1 MENNQDPRNTFIAF
15 GGASPGISTSLSN
28 LSYTSY
34 DGRRIY
40 LNFDDIDS
48 SGLEPSSGL
57 ELRFSVHKFFGAIA
71 TTITPSSTFIDPTQ
85 PKTLQLI
92 LSDANR
98 IVDSSYNGSGT
109 ALTAQTV
116 KVSYNASGFGTTV
129 PKLSDNDTT
138 KSFVSSFT
146 GVGISNLTKEANHPV
161 FNYAATSADG
171 SKVYVYYTE
180 ATPPILPVTGISGFA
195 ISQNNQ
201 SVNILSGYVLDPSS
215 ATNGKVVVLDL
226 QSSLA
231 KSDGTN
237 PVTISYTQPASNQFK
252 IRDSTGTGL
261 TYAVSFAGSAVTNIA
276 SETIKPYVVSARTNA
291 TAATLYLNINVV
303 MSEPTLPGISATGF
317 SVYVANLDIYK
328 TVDSVIDSN
337 TTFGSIGVTQYT
349 ISILKSSLDPTS
361 ELYLTYS
368 KPTVD
373 YITDQSSNLNEL
385 DSFSNFKIT
394 NLYRGFLPLASNNQY
409 NATPS
414 PTLSYVDTTG
424 SNIYLNFGTNNSY
437 PAIPG
442 VGITGFRVFIDGQS
456 TPIKQAST
464 GTTGSDHNVK
474 IKLHNRI
481 YSASTVKVS
490 LFNTDLQLYGASG
503 YGTVNNFEPVTIT
516 NTASYDAYG
525 FFDTYDWNA
534 ALGTSEGYGF
544 EITDNNT
551 DVLVKSEFYPNA
563 SVIYDTTPP
572 KGIAIYNK
580 KSDDVDPG
588 IKVHYFSGL
597 GYSSLSVTEENT
609 VIDYSLATLKTAFKI
624 YSTYNQNITT
634 INLKLKRIGSFL
646 NLGDKIS
653 VNLYS
658 TDGTGDNPLTLLGSF
673 GSVQVNDLTSSYS
686 VFSFTNTGLSL
697 TAETYYWVEV
707 LLDNLPIA
715 VTGNVY
721 IYLATHTLSGN
732 ELAYYDDTDLTWVR
746 LANTT
751 AYSKLTSFLTTS
763 AELQSTDLLL
773 DIYETPIK
781 QVTVYGGST
790 DLSKF
795 EVLGN
800 KQFNYLMKK
809 FDKVYEDPTN
819 PDNDIYPTITNL
831 IIGATARN
839 TKTYIVQIKET
850 RTSDWVDV
858 FENIADTETLDFLN
872 FAFDTP
878 TSLYAARVAYKG
890 DYFTIDQR
898 ADLTIAAY
906 DAMTDVV
913 SAQVSRYEDFR
924 DAKDFS
930 NSDSRGF
937 IDFSTGETTYADF
950 DLTNAKYLWAKQ
962 TGNSIS
968 EINAIETF
976 GDKILIAADNKMYV
990 YKNGS
995 VYPILNEALVDEK
1008 YQITDIHVF
1017 NGKAYASS
1025 NSGLLFASFNGEFW
1039 SVVNAKQPLSASN
1052 YKTIK
1057 PITCLYS
1064 IGNDLYIGTEKGSSS
1079 SCSVYKYDGQSL
1091 LNIKDFSSFEKV
1103 TSITA
1108 KDFTLYVGLGGG
1120 YGYGASAIYKYY
1132 NSEWT
1137 QTVSTNFDSV
1147 DALSKSFTRSSV
1159 LAGFR
1164 GGQVWELSF
1173 DGNVAKSWSKIY
1185 DTYADR
1191 ISGIYDDPN
1200 SNYVFIVADN
1210 GVFGYFKSIN
1220 AFKKVISHPYETNQL
1235 ITTWR
1240 SYTASTGITWTDL
1253 ADIESYNYI
1262 SGSAQTTAINY
1273 GAGSALTFPSGFT
1286 YPSIMLEGA
1295 IKAEQDGTCTFRVD
1309 SSVGYN
1315 LFLNDT
1321 LQISNFKSTSALETN
1336 YSTNTFSLAEGE
1348 FVKFKLHTY
1357 NNVGTGSTLAVYWKK
1372 DNNQPYEL
1380 IPSTQFYGPSKIKA
1394 VSSIGNTFYGASQDG
1409 SIFQFS
1415 STPYEDN
1422 TRNVYVRFKDAAG
1435 NIQGVVLPANETSYP
1450 IIKDKLL
1457 QTSNV
1462 SNNPTSYIQNEV
1474 TNIISNTNTTINTVT
1489 GDKQNSN
1496 TNSQTQSQVN
1506 ANTSATGTTSTAPT
1520 NLTLATTNNNGVIY
1534 QIQKNSDNSLSR
1546 RGIYVPPSRLYPVY
1560 APDRKIRE
1568 IGIYEPQPIYVP
1580 TLISWTQLAA
1590 LILNKYPV
1598 VPDTNLDNGTQ
1609 VKIYIKA
1616 GNSRSECLAATYG
1629 EAETLSTINDIYAS
1643 TSAQTLNI
1651 DLSSYSGKWLQ
1662 YRIELITASKNITP
1676 ELLSVAISYFS
1687 STGSYFFTRMFDTE
1701 NYDTD
1706 APLIKRGLLTS
1717 NELINN
1723 GSIVYGYTTSNDSN
1737 ETYNFDNF
1745 TIITPNKTFELS
1757 QASSKIRFGIL
1768 LTSVGSNPSMVYDFA
1783 VQLDIGDANIK
1794 FMPSL

>member
-28 LSYTSY
+28 LSYTSF
-34 DGRRIY
+34 DGKRIY

-48 SGLEPSSGL
+48 SGLEPSTGL

-71 TTITPSSTFIDPTQ
+71 STVKPSSTFIDPTQ

-116 KVSYNASGFGTTV
+116 KVSYDASGFGTTV
-129 PKLSDNDTT
+129 PKLSDNDTV
-138 KSFVSSFT
+138 KSYVASFT
-146 GVGISNLTKEANHPV
+146 GVGITNLTKEANPPV
-161 FNYAATSADG
+161 FNYATSSTDG

-195 ISQNNQ
+195 ISQNN
-201 SVNILSGYVLDPSS
+201 SSINILNGYVLDPSN
-215 ATNGKVVVLDL
+215 ATNGKIVVLDL
-226 QSSLA
+226 ESPIA
-231 KSDGTN
+231 KNDGTN
-237 PVTISYTQPASNQFK
+237 PVTISYTQPTSNQFK

-261 TYAVSFAGSAVTNIA
+261 TYAVSFSGSAVTNVS
-276 SETIKPYVVSARTNA
+276 SETTKPYVVSAFTNVN
-291 TAATLYLNINVV
+291 AATLYLNINVV

-317 SVYVANLDIYK
+317 SVYVANLGTYK

-349 ISILKSSLDPTS
+349 ISILKSGLDPTS

-368 KPTVD
+368 KPVSD
-373 YITDQSSNLNEL
+373 YITDQSTNLNQL
-385 DSFSNFKIT
+385 DNFSNFKIT
-394 NLYRGFLPLASNNQY
+394 NLYKGFLPLSANNKY

-414 PTLSYVDTTG
+414 STLSYVDTTG
-424 SNIYLNFGTNNSY
+424 SNIFLNFGTNNAY
-437 PAIPG
+437 PTIPG
-442 VGITGFRVFIDGQS
+442 SGITGFRVFIDGQS

-464 GTTGSDHNVK
+464 GTTASDHNVK
-474 IKLHNRI
+474 ITLHNRI
-481 YSASTVKVS
+481 YSGSSVKVS

-503 YGTVNNFEPVTIT
+503 YGTVNNFEPIEIQ
-516 NTASYDAYG
+516 NYANYDAHG
-525 FFDTYDWNA
+525 FFDPYYWNA
-534 ALGTSEGYGF
+534 SLGTTTTGVF
-544 EITDNNT
+544 EITDDNT

-588 IKVHYFSGL
+588 LKIHYFSGL
-597 GYSSLSVTEENT
+597 GYSSLSVTQEDT
-609 VIDYSLATLKTAFKI
+609 IIDYSLENLKTAFKI
-624 YSTYNQNITT
+624 YSSYSQNITT
-634 INLKLKRIGSFL
+634 INLKLKRIGSFV

-658 TDGTGDNPLTLLGSF
+658 SDSTGDNPLTLIGSF
-673 GSVQVNDLTSSYS
+673 GSVQVDDLSSSYS
-686 VFSFTNTGLSL
+686 TFSFSNTGLSL
-697 TAETYYWVEV
+697 TADTYYWVEV

-715 VTGNVY
+715 VTGSVY

-732 ELAYYDDTDLTWVR
+732 ELAYFDSTDSKWVR
-746 LANTT
+746 IANTT
-751 AYSKLTSFLTTS
+751 AYNKLTSFLTSS

-781 QVTVYGGST
+781 EVNVYGGST

-800 KQFNYLMKK
+800 KQFNYLLKK
-809 FDKVYEDPTN
+809 FDKVYEDTSN
-819 PDNDIYPTITNL
+819 PNNDIYPTVTNL
-831 IIGATARN
+831 IVGATARN
-839 TKTYIVQIKET
+839 TKTYVVQIKET
-850 RTSDWVDV
+850 RTSEWVDL

-872 FAFDTP
+872 FTFDTP
-878 TSLYAARVAYKG
+878 KSLYAARIVYKG

-913 SAQVSRYEDFR
+913 SAQISRYEDFR

-930 NSDSRGF
+930 NSDTRGF
-937 IDFSTGETTYADF
+937 IEFSSGETTYFNF
-950 DLTNAKYLWAKQ
+950 DLTNAKYLWSKQ

-976 GDKILIAADNKMYV
+976 GDKILIAANNKMYV
-990 YKNGS
+990 SKNDR

-1017 NGKAYASS
+1017 NNRAYAAS
-1025 NSGLLFASFNGEFW
+1025 NSGLLFVSFNGEFW

-1064 IGNDLYIGTEKGSSS
+1064 IGNDLFIGTEKGTSS
-1079 SCSVYKYDGQSL
+1079 SCSIYKYDGQSL
-1091 LNIKDFSSFEKV
+1091 INIKDFSSYDKV

-1120 YGYGASAIYKYY
+1120 YSYASSAIYKYY
-1132 NSEWT
+1132 NAQWT

-1147 DALSKSFTRSSV
+1147 DALSNSFTRNSV
-1159 LAGFR
+1159 LAAFR

-1173 DGNVAKSWSKIY
+1173 DGSVAKSWSKIY
-1185 DTYADR
+1185 DTYADKVF
-1191 ISGIYDDPN
+1191 GIYDDPN
-1200 SNYVFIVADN
+1200 SLYVYVVADN

-1220 AFKKVISHPYETNQL
+1220 AFKKIISHPYETNQL

-1240 SYTASTGITWTDL
+1240 SYSSATGITWTDI
-1253 ADIESYNYI
+1253 ADIESFNYI
-1262 SGSAQTTAINY
+1262 SGTAQTTNISY
-1273 GAGSALTFPSGFT
+1273 GAGTAFTFPSGFT
-1286 YPSIMLEGA
+1286 NPSVMFEGA
-1295 IKAEQDGTCTFRVD
+1295 IKAEQDGTCTFRID

-1321 LQISNFKSTSALETN
+1321 LQISNFKSTNSLETN
-1336 YSTNTFSLAEGE
+1336 YSTNSFTLSEGE

-1372 DNNQPYEL
+1372 NSNQPYEL
-1380 IPSTQFYGPSKIKA
+1380 IPSTQFFGPSKIKSMTA
-1394 VSSIGNTFYGASQDG
+1394 IGNTFYGASQDG
-1409 SIFQFS
+1409 SLYEFTT
-1415 STPYEDN
+1415 TPYENN

-1435 NIQGVVLPANETSYP
+1435 NIQGIVLPANNTAYP

-1462 SNNPTSYIQNEV
+1462 SNNPTSFIQNEV
-1474 TNIISNTNTTINTVT
+1474 TTIISNTNTTVNTVT

-1506 ANTSATGTTSTAPT
+1506 ANTNTNTTT
-1520 NLTLATTNNNGVIY
+1520 NNTQNNTTLATTNNNGVIY

-1546 RGIYVPPSRLYPVY
+1546 KGIYVPPSRLYPVY

-1568 IGIYEPQPIYVP
+1568 MGVYEPQPIYVP

-1590 LILNKYPV
+1590 LILNKYPTT
-1598 VPDTNLDNGTQ
+1598 PDTNLDNGTQ
-1609 VKIYIKA
+1609 VKIYVKS

-1629 EAETLSTINDIYAS
+1629 EANSISSINDIFAS

-1676 ELLSVAISYFS
+1676 ELLSVAISYSS

-1723 GSIVYGYTTSNDSN
+1723 GSIVYGYTTSDDSN
-1737 ETYNFDNF
+1737 ETYNFDNY

>member
-1 MENNQDPRNTFIAF
+1 MENNQDPRNTFIVF

-28 LSYTSY
+28 LSYTSF
-34 DGRRIY
+34 DGKRIY
-40 LNFDDIDS
+40 LNFEDIDS
-48 SGLEPSSGL
+48 AGLEPSSGL

-71 TTITPSSTFIDPTQ
+71 STITPSSTFIDPTQ

-92 LSDANR
+92 LSDANK
-98 IVDSSYNGSGT
+98 IVDSSYNGSGI
-109 ALTAQTV
+109 ALTVQTV
-116 KVSYNASGFGTTV
+116 KVSYNATGFGSTV
-129 PKLSDNDTT
+129 PKLSDNDVT
-138 KSFVSSFT
+138 KSFVASFT
-146 GVGISNLTKEANHPV
+146 GVGITNLTKEANPPL
-161 FNYAATSADG
+161 FNYATTSTDG

-180 ATPPILPVTGISGFA
+180 ATPPILPTTGISGFA
-195 ISQNNQ
+195 ITQSNQN
-201 SVNILSGYVLDPSS
+201 VNILSGYVLDPSS
-215 ATNGKVVVLDL
+215 PTNGKVVVLNL
-226 QSSLA
+226 ESSLA
-231 KSDGTN
+231 PSDGTN
-237 PVTISYTQPASNQFK
+237 PVTISYTQPSSNQFK

-261 TYAVSFAGSAVTNIA
+261 TYAVSFSGSAVTNLI
-276 SETIKPYVVSARTNA
+276 SETIKPYVVSARTNT
-291 TAATLYLNINVV
+291 TAAFVFLDIYVT
-303 MSEPTLPGISATGF
+303 MSEPTLPGTSATGF
-317 SVYVANLDIYK
+317 SVYVADQNIYK
-328 TVDSVIDSN
+328 TVDFVVDSN

-349 ISILKSSLDPTS
+349 LSVNKSALGPTS
-361 ELYLTYS
+361 ELFLTYS
-368 KPTVD
+368 KPVND
-373 YITDQSSNLNEL
+373 YITDQSSNLNQL
-385 DSFSNFKIT
+385 DNFSNFKIQ
-394 NLYRGFLPLASNNQY
+394 NLYKGFLPLQANGQY

-414 PTLSYVDTTG
+414 STASYVDTTG
-424 SNIYLNFGTNNSY
+424 SNIFLDFGTNKSY
-437 PAIPG
+437 PSIPG
-442 VGITGFRVFIDGQS
+442 SGITGFRVFIDGQS
-456 TPIKQAST
+456 SPIKSSAT

-474 IKLHNRI
+474 LTLYNRI
-481 YSASTVKVS
+481 YSGSTVQVS
-490 LFNTDLQLYGASG
+490 LFNSDLQVYGASG

-516 NTASYDAYG
+516 NRASYDAFG

-534 ALGTSEGYGF
+534 ALGTTAGYGF
-544 EITDNNT
+544 EITDDYT

-572 KGIAIYNK
+572 RGIAIYNK

-597 GYSSLSVTEENT
+597 GYSSLTVTEENT
-609 VIDYSLATLKTAFKI
+609 IVDYSLSTLKTAFKI
-624 YSTYNQNITT
+624 YSTFDQNITT

-653 VNLYS
+653 LNLYS
-658 TDGTGDNPLTLLGSF
+658 TDTTGDNPLTLLGSF
-673 GSVQVNDLTSSYS
+673 GSIQVDSLTSTYDLYS
-686 VFSFTNTGLSL
+686 FSNTGLSL
-697 TAETYYWVEV
+697 TADTYYWVEV

-721 IYLATHTLSGN
+721 IYLATHVLEGN

-751 AYSKLTSFLTTS
+751 AYNKLTSFLTTS

-781 QVTVYGGST
+781 QVSVYGGST
-790 DLSKF
+790 DLSKY

-800 KQFNYLMKK
+800 KQFNYLLKK
-809 FDKVYEDPTN
+809 FNKVYEDPTN
-819 PDNDIYPTITNL
+819 PDNDIYPTVTNL
-831 IIGATARN
+831 IVGATARN

-850 RTSDWVDV
+850 RTSEWVDI
-858 FENIADTETLDFLN
+858 FENIADVETLDFLN

-878 TSLYAARVAYKG
+878 TSLYAARIVYKG

-898 ADLTIAAY
+898 ADLTISAY
-906 DAMTDVV
+906 DELSDVV
-913 SAQVSRYEDFR
+913 SAQISRFEDFR
-924 DAKDFS
+924 DAKDFE
-930 NSDSRGF
+930 NADTRGF
-937 IDFSTGETTYADF
+937 IDFTSGETTYTDI
-950 DLTNAKYLWAKQ
+950 DLTNAKYLWSKQ
-962 TGNSIS
+962 TGNSVS

-976 GDKILIAADNKMYV
+976 GDKILIAANNKMYV
-990 YKNGS
+990 SKNDT
-995 VYPILNEALVDEK
+995 VYPILNEALVDER

-1017 NGKAYASS
+1017 NGKAYAGS
-1025 NSGLLFASFNGEFW
+1025 NSGLLFVSFNGEFW

-1057 PITCLYS
+1057 PITCLTS
-1064 IGNDLYIGTEKGSSS
+1064 IGNDLYIGTSKGTSSS
-1079 SCSVYKYDGQSL
+1079 SSIYKYDGQSL
-1091 LNIKDFSSFEKV
+1091 LNIKDFSSYDKV
-1103 TSITA
+1103 TSMSA

-1120 YGYGASAIYKYY
+1120 YGYAASSIYKYY
-1132 NSEWT
+1132 NSEWN

-1147 DALSKSFTRSSV
+1147 DALANSFTRSSV
-1159 LAGFR
+1159 LAAFR
-1164 GGQVWELSF
+1164 GGQIWELTF

-1191 ISGIYDDPN
+1191 VFGIYDDPN
-1200 SNYVFIVADN
+1200 SNYVYIVADN

-1220 AFKKVISHPYETNQL
+1220 GFKKVVSHPNETNQL
-1235 ITTWR
+1235 INTWR
-1240 SYTASTGITWTDL
+1240 SYTASTGITWTDV

-1262 SGSAQTTAINY
+1262 SGTAQTTAINY
-1273 GAGSALTFPSGFT
+1273 GAGTAFT
-1286 YPSIMLEGA
+1286 YPASFTNPSLMIEGA

-1321 LQISNFKSTSALETN
+1321 LQISNFKSTSSLETN
-1336 YSTNTFSLAEGE
+1336 YSTNTFTLLEGD

-1372 DNNQPYEL
+1372 NSNQPYEL
-1380 IPSTQFYGPSKIKA
+1380 IPSTQFYGPNKMKA
-1394 VSSIGNTFYGASQDG
+1394 MTAIGNTFYGASQDG
-1409 SIFQFS
+1409 SIFEFTT
-1415 STPYEDN
+1415 TPYEDN
-1422 TRNVYVRFKDAAG
+1422 TRNVYVRFKDQAG
-1435 NIQGVVLPANETSYP
+1435 NIQGVVLPANDTAYP

-1462 SNNPTSYIQNEV
+1462 SNNPSSFVQNEV
-1474 TNIISNTNTTINTVT
+1474 TNIVSNTNTTINTVT

-1496 TNSQTQSQVN
+1496 TNSQTQSQIN
-1506 ANTSATGTTSTAPT
+1506 ANTTASSTTNTAPST
-1520 NLTLATTNNNGVIY
+1520 TTLSTTNNNGVIY

-1546 RGIYVPPSRLYPVY
+1546 KGIYVPPSRLYPVY
-1560 APDRKIRE
+1560 APDRKVRE

-1580 TLISWTQLAA
+1580 TLIAWTQLAA

-1598 VPDTNLDNGTQ
+1598 TPDTNLDNGTQ
-1609 VKIYIKA
+1609 VKIYIKS
-1616 GNSRSECLAATYG
+1616 GNTRSECLAASYG
-1629 EAETLSTINDIYAS
+1629 EAETLSTVNDIYAS

-1662 YRIELITASKNITP
+1662 YKVELITASKNITP
-1676 ELLSVAISYFS
+1676 ELLSVAISYTS

-1717 NELINN
+1717 NELKNN
-1723 GSIVYGYTTSNDSN
+1723 GSIVYGYTTSDDSN